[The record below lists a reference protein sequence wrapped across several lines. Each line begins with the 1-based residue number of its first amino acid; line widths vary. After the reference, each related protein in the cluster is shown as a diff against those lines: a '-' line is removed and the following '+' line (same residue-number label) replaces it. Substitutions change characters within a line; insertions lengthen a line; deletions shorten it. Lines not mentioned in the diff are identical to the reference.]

1 MLTGLYAAAAGME
14 SEQTQLNAV
23 SNDLANVD
31 TPGYQ
36 AQELGFHDLL
46 YTTAGPQNG
55 TTFPTGAGSAADVVG
70 RNQSVGQIEQTGR
83 ALDVAVLGPGFI
95 EVQRPNGT
103 IGLTRNG
110 TLELNARRQLTTAT
124 GMIVMPGV
132 TIPNGVSLDKV
143 SIAANG
149 TVQVAGKAIGRIGL
163 VTVPAPDRLLAA
175 GDSTF
180 SATAASGG
188 IRAATGTTLE
198 QGALEQSNVDM
209 ATAMGQMIDAQRSY
223 QMDSRAISMQDQ
235 MLQIANQIA
244 K

>member
-1 MLTGLYAAAAGME
+1 MFTGLYAAAAGME

-46 YTTAGPQNG
+46 YTTAGPQNA
-55 TTFPTGAGSAADVVG
+55 TTYATGAGSAADIVG
-70 RNQSVGQIEQTGR
+70 RNQAVGQIAQTGR
-83 ALDVAVLGPGFI
+83 SLDVAVLGPGFL
-95 EVQRPNGT
+95 EVRRPNGT

-110 TLELNARRQLTTAT
+110 TLELNANRQLTTAT

-132 TIPNGVSLDKV
+132 TIPNGVPIDKV

-149 TVQVAGKAIGRIGL
+149 TVQVSGKAIGRIAL
-163 VTVPAPDRLLAA
+163 VTVPAPDRLLDA

-180 SATAASGG
+180 SATPASGG
-188 IRAATGTTLE
+188 IRAATGTTLQ

-209 ATAMGQMIDAQRSY
+209 ATAMGEMVDAQRSY

>member
-1 MLTGLYAAAAGME
+1 MITGLYAAAAGME

-23 SNDLANVD
+23 SNDLANVS

-55 TTFPTGAGSAADVVG
+55 TTFATGAGSAAQIVG
-70 RNQSVGQIEQTGR
+70 RSQLAGALQQTN
-83 ALDVAVLGPGFI
+83 APLDVAVLGPGFL
-95 EVQRPNGT
+95 EVRRGDGT

-110 TLELNARRQLTTAT
+110 ALQLNANRQLTTAT
-124 GMIVMPGV
+124 GMTVMPGV
-132 TIPNGVSLDKV
+132 TIPSGVSLDHV

-149 TVQVAGKAIGRIGL
+149 TVSAAGKAIGRIAL
-163 VTVPAPDRLLAA
+163 VDVPAPEQLLDA

-180 SATAASGG
+180 SATAASGALT
-188 IRAATGTTLE
+188 AATGTTLA
-198 QGALEQSNVDM
+198 QGALESSNVDM

-223 QMDSRAISMQDQ
+223 QMDSRAITMQDQ
-235 MLQIANQIA
+235 MMQIANQIA